1 MRSKA
6 NAYCEVGCGIGLA
19 SLVLNRHDADITA
32 TEYHPNAEAFLEENT
47 RLNNGR
53 EIPFVRTGWGNELT
67 ELGEFDLIIGSDL
80 LYEHDQAEVL
90 ASFVDQHAKPHCLV
104 LILDPGRKHHRRFS
118 NNMIERGYTHQQDT
132 PDGTG
137 ELCCGHG
144 RDHHD
149 ADRITNQDAMPWVLS

>member
-53 EIPFVRTGWGNELT
+53 KIPFVRTGWGVELT
-67 ELGEFDLIIGSDL
+67 ELGEFDQINGSDL
-80 LYEHDQAEVL
+80 VYEYHQTIRATL
-90 ASFVDQHAKPHCLV
+90 ANAKP
-104 LILDPGRKHHRRFS
+104 
-118 NNMIERGYTHQQDT
+118 
-132 PDGTG
+132 
-137 ELCCGHG
+137 
-144 RDHHD
+144 
-149 ADRITNQDAMPWVLS
+149 A